1 LICLFDLANR
11 ELRLELNLS
20 QKNVLDLSYPT
31 FFPSPPD
38 GLKTKDEAAWYFYLA
53 EIALRRLENRILGY
67 LYQPDTAI
75 SESTMVHTIL
85 DFEEQKDAWYVRFFD
100 MKTISIIANVNK
112 IPGTALCPKY

>member
-1 LICLFDLANR
+1 MNGTLSREFTGLASSLSCKLSRCRPVDLTFDFSNR
-11 ELRLELNLS
+11 ELRLELNL

-67 LYQPDTAI
+67 LYRPDTAI
-75 SESTMVHTIL
+75 SESTMVYAIL
-85 DFEEQKDAWYVRFFD
+85 DFEEQKDAW
-100 MKTISIIANVNK
+100 
-112 IPGTALCPKY
+112 